1 MISSKVD
8 KVMTKNNHLRILLI
22 AVVFGALW
30 GIVEATLGSI
40 LHIGVIADTL
50 GIFGTSTAVILPI
63 ALGLMATC
71 YKKSGSFRTVIYMAV
86 IAVGIKAISCLILG
100 QSFNACLYMAI
111 EALAMSG
118 ACAALRP
125 TKVFSW
131 KTYGALTMATATF
144 LVAFIAINGFN
155 VTTLEKGFIAINYAL
170 IGGLIGYGINK
181 AIESKGKQINLEKFI
196 VNPITASVLAVAAI
210 TLSIIL

>member
-1 MISSKVD
+1 
-8 KVMTKNNHLRILLI
+8 MTQNKHVKILLI

-50 GIFGTSTAVILPI
+50 GIFGSSTAIIVPI
-63 ALGLMATC
+63 ALALMATC
-71 YKKSGSFRTVIYMAV
+71 YKKSGTFRSVLYMGT
-86 IAVGIKAISCLILG
+86 IAIGIKAISCVLFA

-111 EALAMSG
+111 EALAMTG

-131 KTYGALTMATATF
+131 KTYGALSLATVTFVGLFMALTTF
-144 LVAFIAINGFN
+144 NI
-155 VTTLEKGFIAINYAL
+155 VTVEKGALALTYAL
-170 IGGLIGYGINK
+170 VGGLIGFAINK
-181 AIESKGKQINLEKFI
+181 AFEGKEKKVNFDKFLL
-196 VNPITASVLAVAAI
+196 NPITASVLVVAAI
-210 TLSIIL
+210 ALSIIL